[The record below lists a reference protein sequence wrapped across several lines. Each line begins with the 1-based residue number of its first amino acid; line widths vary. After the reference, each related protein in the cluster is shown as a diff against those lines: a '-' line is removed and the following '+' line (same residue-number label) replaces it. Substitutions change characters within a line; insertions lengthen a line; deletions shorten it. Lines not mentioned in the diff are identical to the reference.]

1 MTKGLAICTAQD
13 KNRCLEKHIVFLKQP
28 SLHCQTMF
36 KRKELQSQ
44 PSPVPKKNLKQNKQ
58 IIFVCFIFLKKQV
71 WPNLI
76 KSDQIWSNLI
86 KSDQIW
92 VLIKFDQIWSD
103 LIRFDQVQNF
113 LFVFPFFLFQKIK
126 GCECL
131 VFVLKTCLKMKNNVW
146 KKIIDYKHLKK
157 YILND
162 KLKNF
167 EK

>member
-58 IIFVCFIFLKKQV
+58 IIFVCFIFLKKTS
-71 WPNLI
+71 LT

-103 LIRFDQVQNF
+103 LIRFRISC
-113 LFVFPFFLFQKIK
+113 LFFRFFVPKKQRLWVFSFCP
-126 GCECL
+126 
-131 VFVLKTCLKMKNNVW
+131 KNMS
-146 KKIIDYKHLKK
+146 
-157 YILND
+157 
-162 KLKNF
+162 KN

>member
-58 IIFVCFIFLKKQV
+58 IIFVCFIFWKNKFDQI
-71 WPNLI
+71 WSNLI
-76 KSDQIWSNLI
+76 KFDQIWSNLI
-86 KSDQIW
+86 KSEFW
-92 VLIKFDQIWSD
+92 SNLIRFDQIWSD
-103 LIRFDQVQNF
+103 LIRFRISC
-113 LFVFPFFLFQKIK
+113 LFFRFFVPKKQRLWVFSFCP
-126 GCECL
+126 
-131 VFVLKTCLKMKNNVW
+131 KNMS
-146 KKIIDYKHLKK
+146 
-157 YILND
+157 
-162 KLKNF
+162 KN

>member
-58 IIFVCFIFLKKQV
+58 IIFVCFIFLKKTS
-71 WPNLI
+71 LT

-103 LIRFDQVQNF
+103 LIRFRISCSF
-113 LFVFPFFLFQKIK
+113 FRFFVPKNQRLW
-126 GCECL
+126 
-131 VFVLKTCLKMKNNVW
+131 VFSFCPKNMS
-146 KKIIDYKHLKK
+146 
-157 YILND
+157 
-162 KLKNF
+162 KN